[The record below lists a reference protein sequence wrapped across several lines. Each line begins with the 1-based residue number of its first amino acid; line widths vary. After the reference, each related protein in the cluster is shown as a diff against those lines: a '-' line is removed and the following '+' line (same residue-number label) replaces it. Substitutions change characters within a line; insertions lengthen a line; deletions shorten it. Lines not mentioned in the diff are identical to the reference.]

1 MTEKLYNVAIS
12 EKVARSIFI
21 ILTTAI
27 GKKAGF
33 DMPSYPDDIHKN
45 VEAWLDPICFSIAND
60 LPQSDNTNMTFNE
73 YQEAAH
79 RTSFNT
85 EIGGDTLLYPV
96 LGLLGEAGEIANKV
110 KKIYRDKGGNFDE
123 NDRIMLLDESSDLTW
138 YLAEICTQLGVSL
151 EDVAKHNIT
160 KLADR
165 AARGVIGGN
174 GDNR

>member
-1 MTEKLYNVAIS
+1 V
-12 EKVARSIFI
+12 
-21 ILTTAI
+21 
-27 GKKAGF
+27 
-33 DMPSYPDDIHKN
+33 
-45 VEAWLDPICFSIAND
+45 
-60 LPQSDNTNMTFNE
+60 TFNE

-110 KKIYRDKGGNFDE
+110 KKIYRDKGGKFSED
-123 NDRIMLLDESSDLTW
+123 DKAMLLDESSDLAW

-151 EDVAKHNIT
+151 EDVAKHNIA

-165 AARGVIGGN
+165 AERGVIGGN